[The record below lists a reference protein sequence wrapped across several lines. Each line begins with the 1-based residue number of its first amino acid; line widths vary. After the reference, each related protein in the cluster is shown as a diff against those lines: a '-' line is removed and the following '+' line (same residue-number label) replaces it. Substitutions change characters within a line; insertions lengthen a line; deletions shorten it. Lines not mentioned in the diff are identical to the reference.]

1 MNYLVIKTTI
11 VLLMISAISA
21 SCADEFK
28 LLCDFDGVSRAWTD
42 EIHGTSTVH
51 VTNKVSHSG
60 KSSLAVDVRR
70 AGNILRATWGFDLYD
85 IKLTPDSRLKFFIH
99 GSPLLK
105 TSPGQPHGAI
115 LLIESGGGP
124 NGVDSHWSIDLPESL
139 YSGNGWQEFTT
150 PPLSEAKYPGWNPD
164 ADGKI
169 DVNNIFRIL
178 FVMQMEDPFGKQEP
192 FTFYLDDLSATN
204 WDVRTPQVSMA
215 ANSSTA
221 VQIRPVQRGFID
233 RKRDMGQTVKFSDL
247 TGWKVVKYG
256 GIEADFVRSE
266 EEPLFGEAVGKL
278 TFKAVG
284 SAGFA
289 RLEPP
294 KPIELTEFNGILMW
308 VFGPEFSFNPR
319 VTYPFTQIS
328 LELVDKNGEIHN
340 IGMDQI
346 DWKFW
351 SLMHKC
357 VRANAADDERHTAQG
372 GDGDMK
378 IEWPAKLTAIEIR
391 GCSKD
396 SRTIYLDSIIFR
408 KEKPNLPKFNADLSK
423 LPFPT
428 TKDTILPSVS
438 DVPVKNSLI
447 KKGSSYT
454 FIAKSAKETITYLYI
469 PKTGTLSDL
478 KVTANGGS
486 FVPCADA
493 GPISDGKQL
502 SAKLAA
508 SKMIDKTTLQ
518 TEWLTPN
525 GIKYGL
531 TLAIKGKSLICSWN
545 SDDVRITELS
555 MGHASML
562 NDYKLFNVPYLTMG
576 IGAYPAI
583 LWNKGAYCFTMLD
596 WYNTNASEFYP
607 RSERLTDSTAAYNGG
622 ARYLSLTD
630 NSRNHLRERQFIT
643 VSAKFEDVLPSIP
656 NPPSP
661 FAKVIGSNLYC
672 HVGGISLDRF
682 KNWLSQWKLYKEYGI
697 DHVRLSQHEDGWS
710 DGDQVGQGPQEFT
723 MTLDASPEIGDAQ
736 LINYCK
742 EVKKLGW
749 LIGLYSNYT
758 DYSMLGKSWDER
770 NVTKL
775 SNGEWCRAWP
785 PDFNIKPLKAA
796 DMEAYFAPKIAQKFG
811 TNTVYCDVHTCVPP
825 WYNVDYE
832 AGTPGAG
839 MLSTTF
845 KAYGALMMNE
855 RNAYKG
861 PVFSEGTSHWFY
873 AGLNDGNYAQ
883 MGLPQ
888 PSTQPLLL
896 DFDLRKIHP
905 LQANVAM
912 LPGWEW
918 DKGYYHMMATQI
930 AYGHIGF
937 LPPTGNDV
945 SYMASGYYL
954 MQQLQERYTQVPIDK
969 VLYHAA
975 GEKMLEISEALPAGV
990 NLENQVYIKYKNGL
1004 EVYVNRNDT
1013 KYWKLNISGVDVDLS
1028 PSSWYAIGDGFT
1040 EYSNEMDGRRISY
1053 VDSPV
1058 YTYVN
1063 SGDKS
1068 NNFGELETAGSLV
1081 IRKDDPRGLK
1091 IIPIAGTSQIGMT
1104 GIKPSKVTAYS
1115 GDNRALG
1122 NVEEDAFGR
1131 WYVIKFRPDARYYIM
1146 NK

>member
-1 MNYLVIKTTI
+1 MNYLVIKTVI
-11 VLLMISAISA
+11 ALSLVSAISA
-21 SCADEFK
+21 SATDEFRT
-28 LLCDFDGVSRAWTD
+28 LCNFDGITRAWTD
-42 EIHGTSTVH
+42 ESHGTSTVK

-70 AGNILRATWGFDLYD
+70 AGNVLRATWGFDLYD
-85 IKLTPDSRLKFFIH
+85 IKLTPDTKLNFFIQ
-99 GSPLLK
+99 GSLLLK
-105 TSPGQPHGAI
+105 TSPGQPHGSI

-124 NGVDSHWSIDLPESL
+124 NGADSHWALDLPESL
-139 YSGNGWQEFTT
+139 YSGNKWQEFTT
-150 PPLSEAKYPGWNPD
+150 LSLKEAHSPGWAPD
-164 ADGKI
+164 VDGKI
-169 DVNNIFRIL
+169 NVDNVYRVL
-178 FVMQMEDPFGKQEP
+178 FVMQMEDPSGKQKL

-204 WDVRTPQVSMA
+204 WEIRTPQISQAV
-215 ANSSTA
+215 NSSTA
-221 VQIRPVQRGFID
+221 THIRPVQRGFIG
-233 RKRDMGQTVKFSDL
+233 RKRDAGQTVTFSDL

-278 TFKAVG
+278 TYKAVG
-284 SAGFA
+284 SAGMA

-328 LELVDKNGEIHN
+328 LELVDKNGEVHN
-340 IGMDQI
+340 IGLDQI

-357 VRANAADDERHTAQG
+357 VRVNAADDERHTAQG
-372 GDGDMK
+372 GDHDMK
-378 IEWPAKLTAIEIR
+378 IQWPAKLTAIEIR
-391 GCSKD
+391 GCHKD
-396 SRTIYLDSIIFR
+396 SRTIYFDSIIFR
-408 KEKPNLPKFNADLSK
+408 KEKSNLPKFNADLSK

-438 DVPVKNSLI
+438 DAPVKNSLV
-447 KKGSSYT
+447 KEGASYIFT
-454 FIAKSAKETITYLYI
+454 AKSTKETISYI
-469 PKTGTLSDL
+469 YTPKTGTLSDL
-478 KVTANGGS
+478 NVMANRRS
-486 FVPCADA
+486 FIPCADA
-493 GPISDGKQL
+493 GLISNGKQL
-502 SAKLAA
+502 SARLI
-508 SKMIDKTTLQ
+508 STVMPDKTSLI
-518 TEWLTPN
+518 TEWLTSN
-525 GIKYGL
+525 GIKYE
-531 TLAIKGKSLICSWN
+531 LALGIKGKSIICDWKSE
-545 SDDVRITELS
+545 DARITELS
-555 MGHASML
+555 LGHASML
-562 NDYKLFNVPYLTMG
+562 KDYKLFNVPYLTMG

-583 LWNKGAYCFTMLD
+583 LWNQGIYCFTMLD

-622 ARYLSLTD
+622 ARYLNLTD
-630 NSRNHLRERQFIT
+630 GSRNRLRERQFIT
-643 VSAKFEDVLPSIP
+643 VSGNFEDVLPSIP

-661 FAKVIGSNLYC
+661 FTKVTGSNLYC

-682 KNWLSQWKLYKEYGI
+682 KNWLTQWKLYKEYGI

-723 MTLDASPEIGDAQ
+723 MTLDAAPEIGDTQ
-736 LINYCK
+736 LIEYCK
-742 EVKKLGW
+742 GVRDLGW
-749 LIGLYSNYT
+749 LNGLYSNYT

-770 NVTKL
+770 NVTKAP
-775 SNGEWCRAWP
+775 NGEWRRVWP
-785 PDFNIKPLKAA
+785 PCFNIKPLKAA
-796 DMEAYFAPKIAQKFG
+796 DMEAYFAPRIADKFG

-845 KAYGALMMNE
+845 KAYGTLMMNE
-855 RNAYKG
+855 RKAYGG

-905 LQANVAM
+905 LQANIAM

-954 MQQLQERYTQVPIDK
+954 MQQLQGRYNQVPVEKI
-969 VLYHAA
+969 LYRAA
-975 GEKMLEISEALPAGV
+975 DGKMLEISEALPVGA

-1004 EVYVNRNDT
+1004 EVYVNRNGT
-1013 KYWKLNISGVDVDLS
+1013 KHWQMNIKGVDIDLS
-1028 PSSWYAIGDGFT
+1028 PSGWYAFSDGFT
-1040 EYSNEMDGRRISY
+1040 EYSTEVDGRRVSF
-1053 VDSPV
+1053 VDSLV

-1063 SGDKS
+1063 AGDKS
-1068 NNFGELETAGSLV
+1068 YDFGAVETSGSLV

-1091 IIPIAGTSQIGMT
+1091 IIPIGGTLQV
-1104 GIKPSKVTAYS
+1104 GIVGNKPGKVTAYTA
-1115 GDNRALG
+1115 DNHALG
-1122 NVEEDAFGR
+1122 TVDVETSENSFT
-1131 WYVIKFRPDARYYIM
+1131 IKFRSDARYYIVS
-1146 NK
+1146 K